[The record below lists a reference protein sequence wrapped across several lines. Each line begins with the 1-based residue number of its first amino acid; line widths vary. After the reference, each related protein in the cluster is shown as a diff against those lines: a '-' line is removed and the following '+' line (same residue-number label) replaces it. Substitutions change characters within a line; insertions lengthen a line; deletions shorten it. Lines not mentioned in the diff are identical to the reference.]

1 MNNPFRAAQNP
12 QATRPQYAPALADV
26 VVVAVVVAAKL
37 FPRAQAKT
45 RPRLKSKTPPRPHL
59 RQLKPVPQLRQP
71 LRLKRAQP
79 NHRNHPLAQNALIV
93 RSVPNVPR
101 PNHSPHA
108 ARPSRFA
115 RLLNARPSNARLL
128 NVNVPLSN
136 EFSI

>member
-12 QATRPQYAPALADV
+12 PATSPQHDPALADV

-37 FPRAQAKT
+37 FPRDPVKT

-79 NHRNHPLAQNALIV
+79 SHRNHPLAQNALIV
-93 RSVPNVPR
+93 RRVPNVPR
-101 PNHSPHA
+101 PNRSRHVV
-108 ARPSRFA
+108 RPSRFA
-115 RLLNARPSNARLL
+115 RSSNARLL
-128 NVNVPLSN
+128 NA
-136 EFSI
+136 FSV